1 MVEYGSEVLIL
12 ILIMTE
18 TQIKSL
24 SERESFFFFFDLTER
39 RLYERRKIYFHLLV
53 LFRNESHLLYR
64 KEENEEKLQSR

>member
-24 SERESFFFFFDLTER
+24 SEREFFFFFFDLTER
-39 RLYERRKIYFHLLV
+39 RLCERRKLYFHLLV
-53 LFRNESHLLYR
+53 LFINESHLLYR

>member
-24 SERESFFFFFDLTER
+24 SEREVFFFDLTER
-39 RLYERRKIYFHLLV
+39 RLCERRKLYFHLLV
-53 LFRNESHLLYR
+53 LFINESHLLYR

>member
-24 SERESFFFFFDLTER
+24 SEREVFFFDLTER
-39 RLYERRKIYFHLLV
+39 RLYERRKLYFHLLV
-53 LFRNESHLLYR
+53 LFINESHLLYR